1 MVRGDGVGAGV
12 QTRQDC
18 AVSLHFI
25 TEAGLDTM
33 LSQDVCHLQE
43 PLWDLAEVVPLSL
56 LSCFYGPQEHRT
68 LAFSRQL

>member
-1 MVRGDGVGAGV
+1 M
-12 QTRQDC
+12 
-18 AVSLHFI
+18 SLHFI